1 MVESTR
7 AVLNYMAQMSHELSI
22 ETLAIV
28 IPGVHS
34 DRAMEKASN
43 FLGNLLK
50 LWFNFISTFV
60 NF

>member
-50 LWFNFISTFV
+50 L
-60 NF
+60 